1 MFIGKG
7 EPKGSS
13 FFLYNHSHRGPTPR
27 ASKVKKN
34 FFTMAIFVF
43 WPYFAPEKTPLFAK
57 LADHFLRFMVG
68 KWISH
73 S

>member
-1 MFIGKG
+1 MAAAKIVRTRTII
-7 EPKGSS
+7 
-13 FFLYNHSHRGPTPR
+13 RGPPR
-27 ASKVKKN
+27 GQFVKKN

-57 LADHFLRFMVG
+57 LADHFSRFMVG
-68 KWISH
+68 KWVSH